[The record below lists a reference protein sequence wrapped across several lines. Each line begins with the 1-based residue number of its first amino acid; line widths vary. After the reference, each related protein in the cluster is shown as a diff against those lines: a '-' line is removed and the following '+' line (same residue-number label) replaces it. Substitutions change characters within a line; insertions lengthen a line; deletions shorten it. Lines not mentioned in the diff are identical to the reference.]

1 VLSLQSLVKY
11 VNSRFEPFA
20 QAAVVRR
27 DATPQDDWIRR
38 HAVFLWL
45 SLFRWPLPVLFWVHK
60 HATSSISNALH
71 PKQTLHQSHP
81 HHLTGH

>member
-1 VLSLQSLVKY
+1 VLTLQSLVKY

-27 DATPQDDWIRR
+27 DATPQDDWIRW
-38 HAVFLWL
+38 HAVFLWRQ
-45 SLFRWPLPVLFWVHK
+45 FRWPLPMLFRVHK

-71 PKQTLHQSHP
+71 PKQALHQSHP
-81 HHLTGH
+81 HRLTEH